1 MSAELLKKYDT
12 LVMNAWHD
20 YLAKCKGEVPS
31 ISSTNKGYG
40 MRISYTTV
48 ANWLASAGAF
58 RKADIEAIIGTGK
71 CEDVHKCLDQIP
83 YINNY
88 MITRGDSLI
97 LNELAQNSKYAN
109 CAESIIDLQNENTS
123 IDELEHIVDEYL
135 HNLIFNDVKID
146 ETNIE
151 QIRNVMMRVIR
162 QRCLFH
168 PFHYDP
174 KCRIDF
180 RTYEELKHM
189 IDNILSDN
197 ELTKDAMKAW
207 MASKAKKQTSIVP
220 KTVLIRKLQQS
231 TINEPTVAQ
240 LESQNKHDI
249 EELQN
254 LESRVTKLKNVI
266 NKRSSVIQMMKEYE
280 ELLHTTYN

>member
-109 CAESIIDLQNENTS
+109 CAESIIDLQNE
-123 IDELEHIVDEYL
+123 
-135 HNLIFNDVKID
+135 
-146 ETNIE
+146 
-151 QIRNVMMRVIR
+151 
-162 QRCLFH
+162 
-168 PFHYDP
+168 
-174 KCRIDF
+174 
-180 RTYEELKHM
+180 
-189 IDNILSDN
+189 
-197 ELTKDAMKAW
+197 
-207 MASKAKKQTSIVP
+207 
-220 KTVLIRKLQQS
+220 
-231 TINEPTVAQ
+231 
-240 LESQNKHDI
+240 
-249 EELQN
+249 
-254 LESRVTKLKNVI
+254 
-266 NKRSSVIQMMKEYE
+266 KE
-280 ELLHTTYN
+280 